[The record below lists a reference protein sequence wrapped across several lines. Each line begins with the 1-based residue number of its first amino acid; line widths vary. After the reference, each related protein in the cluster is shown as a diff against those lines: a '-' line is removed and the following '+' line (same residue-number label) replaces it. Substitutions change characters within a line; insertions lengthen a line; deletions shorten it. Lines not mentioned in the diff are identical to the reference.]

1 MRIIGGQWRGR
12 KLAVANVPGLRPSGD
27 RLRETLFNWLQRAV
41 PGGRCLDLFAG
52 SGALGL
58 EAASRGAAAVTLVE
72 SDVLAVNTL
81 RQHLATLA
89 VDDRLQ
95 LMQTTA
101 QAFLASNEQ
110 AFDIVFVDPPFSE
123 SWYGEVLAT
132 LGSGHL
138 NDEALVYVEAP
149 KSLDIPALA
158 ATKFSIHRQQVFGEV
173 SAFLLQRCSQTS
185 G

>member
-27 RLRETLFNWLQRAV
+27 RLRETLFSWLQMAV

-72 SDVLAVNTL
+72 SDVLAANTL

-89 VDDRLQ
+89 VDDRVQ

-123 SWYGEVLAT
+123 SWHGEVLAT

-158 ATKFSIHRQQVFGEV
+158 ATKFSIYRQQVFGEV